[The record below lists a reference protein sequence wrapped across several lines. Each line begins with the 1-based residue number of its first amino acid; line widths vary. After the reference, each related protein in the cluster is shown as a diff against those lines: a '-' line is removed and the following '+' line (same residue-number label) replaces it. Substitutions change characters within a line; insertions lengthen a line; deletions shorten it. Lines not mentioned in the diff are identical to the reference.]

1 MMVLDMRVCLQYKAA
16 VGVGTAGEYYR
27 ERETDSSTLLD
38 VQSSFSPQTGMRRPA
53 HCGPRDTLCASAGFC
68 RLILEI
74 ASRVVHGTE
83 PITSILVA
91 YRHGQPEAFDRLVSL
106 VYPELRRI
114 ARRQL
119 RPWRPG
125 LSLDTGAVVHDA
137 YVKLVD
143 QTKVEWQ
150 DRNHFFAIAARV
162 MRQVIIDYARKR
174 HAQKR
179 GGSVSLGDREVAIQA
194 QAEEL
199 LELNELLGRLEA
211 EDPRLLQVVE
221 CRFFAGYSETETAK
235 ALGVST
241 RTVERDWLRAR
252 VWLKRALTESTPA
265 DGTPGHAATRPRQAG
280 LGRE

>member
-1 MMVLDMRVCLQYKAA
+1 M
-16 VGVGTAGEYYR
+16 
-27 ERETDSSTLLD
+27 
-38 VQSSFSPQTGMRRPA
+38 
-53 HCGPRDTLCASAGFC
+53 
-68 RLILEI
+68 
-74 ASRVVHGTE
+74 HGTE

-137 YVKLVD
+137 YLKLVE

-179 GGSVSLGDREVAIQA
+179 GGSVPLGDREVAIQA

-252 VWLKRALTESTPA
+252 VWLKRALTGSSS
-265 DGTPGHAATRPRQAG
+265 DGGTRGAAATREQ
-280 LGRE
+280 LDT